1 MKTYEIQK
9 YGGPEGLKLVDR
21 PLPDPGDHEV
31 VVRIKAVSLN
41 YRDLVVLRGHYD
53 RNPAEGRVP
62 LSDGAGEVVAVV
74 PGVTKFRVGDR
85 VAA

>member
-1 MKTYEIQK
+1 
-9 YGGPEGLKLVDR
+9 
-21 PLPDPGDHEV
+21 

-62 LSDGAGEVVAVV
+62 LSDELVKSLPSVQG
-74 PGVTKFRVGDR
+74 
-85 VAA
+85 